1 MKKGTLILLLL
12 LLLVSILGNVYY
24 FSKAKKCNTEFENQK
39 ETIGNLNEQKDS
51 LLQVLSGLQEE
62 LQIVWSENNLGVERI
77 DELEIIQVSQQKR
90 INGLLRKLAAAK
102 NTEDIESLQLQIAQ
116 LSQEKE
122 ILAKSELSNG
132 EKIVAL
138 KKLNEDLGDTNNSLV
153 QDNTGKNK
161 TLAKAQKPNFNELLI
176 SPIRIRKDREEL
188 ALKAKHVSFLR
199 IKLKMFKNPITNK
212 SILMPL
218 KVRII
223 SPDGAVLTKDTKKIT
238 DKNEISTI
246 LETVNFRGQ
255 EKLMKWDYLHNSEL
269 EKGVYK
275 YELIADG
282 ELIQVGSF
290 NLE

>member
-12 LLLVSILGNVYY
+12 LLLISILGNVYY
-24 FSKAKKCNTEFENQK
+24 FSKTKECNTAFENQK

-62 LQIVWSENNLGVERI
+62 LEIVWSENNLGVERI
-77 DELEIIQVSQQKR
+77 GELELVQVSQQKR

-102 NTEDIESLQLQIAQ
+102 NIEDVESLQLQIAQ

-122 ILAKSELSNG
+122 ILAKSDLSNG

-138 KKLNEDLGDTNNSLV
+138 KKLNEDLDDTNNSLK
-153 QDNTGKNK
+153 QDNTEKSK
-161 TLAKAQKPNFNELLI
+161 VLAKAQKPNFNELLI

-223 SPDGAVLTKDTKKIT
+223 SPDGAVLTKDTKRIT

-255 EKLMKWDYLHNSEL
+255 EKLMKWDYLHNSDL
-269 EKGVYK
+269 EKGIYK

>member
-12 LLLVSILGNVYY
+12 LLLISILGNVYY
-24 FSKAKKCNTEFENQK
+24 FSKAKKCNTAFENQK
-39 ETIGNLNEQKDS
+39 EIIGDLNEQKDS

-77 DELEIIQVSQQKR
+77 GELEIVQVSQQKR
-90 INGLLRKLAAAK
+90 INSLLRKLAAAK
-102 NTEDIESLQLQIAQ
+102 NIEDVESLQLQITQ

-132 EKIVAL
+132 EKIIAL
-138 KKLNEDLGDTNNSLV
+138 KKLNEDLDDTNNSLV
-153 QDNTGKNK
+153 QGNTEKNK

-176 SPIRIRKDREEL
+176 SPIRIRKGREEL

-255 EKLMKWDYLHNSEL
+255 EKLMKWDYLHNSDL
-269 EKGVYK
+269 EKGVYE